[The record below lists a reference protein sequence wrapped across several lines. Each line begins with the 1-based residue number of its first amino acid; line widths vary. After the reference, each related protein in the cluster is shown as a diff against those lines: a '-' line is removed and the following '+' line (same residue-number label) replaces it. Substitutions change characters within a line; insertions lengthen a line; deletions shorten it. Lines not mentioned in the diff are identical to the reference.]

1 MKNYENKGEIKM
13 ILEILLEGSNEF
25 DLDIA
30 RALGAAIALGLGALG
45 TGLAQALIGSS
56 AAGMLAER
64 PDQMGSAIILIA
76 IPETILVLS
85 FVISIMILLG
95 IGAT

>member
-1 MKNYENKGEIKM
+1 M
-13 ILEILLEGSNEF
+13 ILEILQEGSNEF
-25 DLDIA
+25 DLNMA
-30 RALGAAIALGLGALG
+30 RALGAAIALGLGAVG
-45 TGLAQALIGSS
+45 TGLAQAFIGGA

-64 PDQMGSAIILIA
+64 PEQMGSAIILIA

>member
-1 MKNYENKGEIKM
+1 M
-13 ILEILLEGSNEF
+13 ILEILQSNEI
-25 DLDIA
+25 DLQMA
-30 RALGAAIALGLGALG
+30 RALGAALALGLGALG
-45 TGLAQALIGSS
+45 TGIAQALIGGS

-85 FVISIMILLG
+85 FVIAIMILLG
-95 IGAT
+95 IGA

>member
-1 MKNYENKGEIKM
+1 M
-13 ILEILLEGSNEF
+13 ILEILQSNEI
-25 DLDIA
+25 DLQMA
-30 RALGAAIALGLGALG
+30 RALGAALALGLGALG
-45 TGLAQALIGSS
+45 TGIAQALIGGS

-64 PDQMGSAIILIA
+64 PDEMGSAIILIA

-95 IGAT
+95 IGG

>member
-1 MKNYENKGEIKM
+1 M
-13 ILEILLEGSNEF
+13 ILEILQSASNDI
-25 DLDIA
+25 DLQMA
-30 RALGAAIALGLGALG
+30 RALAAAIALGLGALG
-45 TGLAQALIGSS
+45 TGLAQAFIGSG
-56 AAGMLAER
+56 AAGLLAER

-95 IGAT
+95 IGGA

>member
-1 MKNYENKGEIKM
+1 M
-13 ILEILLEGSNEF
+13 ISEILQITSDVLV
-25 DLDIA
+25 A
-30 RALGAAIALGLGALG
+30 RALGAALVLGLGALG
-45 TGLAQALIGSS
+45 TAYAQAHIGGS

-64 PDQMGSAIILIA
+64 PENLGSAIILIA

-95 IGAT
+95 IGG

>member
-1 MKNYENKGEIKM
+1 M
-13 ILEILLEGSNEF
+13 ILEILQQASNQF
-25 DLDIA
+25 DLDVA

-45 TGLAQALIGSS
+45 TGLAQAFIGSS

-64 PDQMGSAIILIA
+64 PEQMGSAIILVA

-85 FVISIMILLG
+85 FVIAIMILLG
-95 IGAT
+95 IGAA

>member
-1 MKNYENKGEIKM
+1 LKTIKKQFINGEIKM
-13 ILEILLEGSNEF
+13 IFEILQANEF
-25 DLDIA
+25 DVNVA
-30 RALGAAIALGLGALG
+30 RAIGAAIALGLGAIG
-45 TGLAQALIGSS
+45 TGLAQAYIGSS

-64 PDQMGSAIILIA
+64 PEQMGSAIIMIA

-95 IGAT
+95 IGG

>member
-1 MKNYENKGEIKM
+1 M
-13 ILEILLEGSNEF
+13 ISEILQVTSDVLV
-25 DLDIA
+25 A
-30 RALGAAIALGLGALG
+30 RAIGAALVLGLGALG
-45 TGLAQALIGSS
+45 TAYAQAHIGGS

-64 PDQMGSAIILIA
+64 PENLGSAIILVA

-95 IGAT
+95 IGG

>member
-1 MKNYENKGEIKM
+1 M
-13 ILEILLEGSNEF
+13 ILEVLQSNEI
-25 DLDIA
+25 DLQMA
-30 RALGAAIALGLGALG
+30 RALGAALALGLGALG
-45 TGLAQALIGSS
+45 TGIAQALIGGS

-64 PDQMGSAIILIA
+64 PDEMGSAIILIA

-95 IGAT
+95 IGG

>member
-1 MKNYENKGEIKM
+1 MNV
-13 ILEILLEGSNEF
+13 
-25 DLDIA
+25 A
-30 RALGAAIALGLGALG
+30 RAIGAAIALGLGAIG
-45 TGLAQALIGSS
+45 TGLAQAYIGSS

-64 PDQMGSAIILIA
+64 PEQMGSAIIMIA

-95 IGAT
+95 IGG

>member
-13 ILEILLEGSNEF
+13 ILEILQEGSNEF

-64 PDQMGSAIILIA
+64 PEQMGSAIILIA

>member
-1 MKNYENKGEIKM
+1 M
-13 ILEILLEGSNEF
+13 IFEILQANEF
-25 DLDIA
+25 DVNVA
-30 RALGAAIALGLGALG
+30 RAIGAAIALGLGAIG
-45 TGLAQALIGSS
+45 TGLAQAYIGSS

-64 PDQMGSAIILIA
+64 PEQMGSAIIMIA

-95 IGAT
+95 IGG